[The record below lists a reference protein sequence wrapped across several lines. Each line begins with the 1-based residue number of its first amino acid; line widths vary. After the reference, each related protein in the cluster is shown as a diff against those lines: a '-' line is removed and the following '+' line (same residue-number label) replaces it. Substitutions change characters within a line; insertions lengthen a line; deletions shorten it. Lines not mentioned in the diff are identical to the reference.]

1 MDQQVIDQKLES
13 LRRCLL
19 RIESKQPFDAHQL
32 SDDFDLQDIISLNL
46 TRAVQMA
53 VDIGVHIAASQN
65 RPGPATMGKTFEQLS
80 QMGVITTVLATQLKK
95 SVGFRN
101 IAVQNYSAITW
112 QVVHAI
118 ITGHLQD
125 FTDFAQAVM
134 RWQSS
139 HAQGVQPQA

>member
-53 VDIGVHIAASQN
+53 VDIGAHIAASQN
-65 RPGPATMGKTFEQLS
+65 RPGPATMGETFEQLS
-80 QMGVITTVLATQLKK
+80 QMGVITAVLATQLKK

-101 IAVQNYSAITW
+101 IAVHNYSAINW

-118 ITGHLQD
+118 IAGHLQD

-139 HAQGVQPQA
+139 NTQGEQPQA